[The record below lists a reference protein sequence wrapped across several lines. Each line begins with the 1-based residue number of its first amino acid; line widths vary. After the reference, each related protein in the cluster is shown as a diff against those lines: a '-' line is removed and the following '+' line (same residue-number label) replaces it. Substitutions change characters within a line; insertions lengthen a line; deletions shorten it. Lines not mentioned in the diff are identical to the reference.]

1 MFSFSQIADLS
12 GALVLSKNAPDV
24 NIKHALTDSRSLHF
38 PHETIFI
45 AIKGKNHN
53 GHQYIETLFARGVRQ
68 FVIEDESAVSER
80 VKKSSNILKVK
91 SAVHFLQAMAGFKR
105 RLFQIPVLA
114 ITGSNA
120 KTMVKE
126 WLWQLLQNNYS
137 IVRSPKS
144 YNSQLGVPLSVWE
157 MEPYHT
163 LAIFEAGIS
172 LPGEMEHLYAVI
184 APTHGIFTNIGTA
197 HDEGF
202 VSRPQ
207 KIQEK
212 LKLFQGVEKLI
223 YCKDH
228 HAIDHE
234 VQVQGFNTFT
244 WSRKDR
250 SADVFIASE
259 IQVDQ
264 GWQMNLVFEGQT
276 VPVLIPFNDEASV
289 ENSLHAITFLLLM
302 GYSNDELSKRISL
315 LEPVKMRLELKTG
328 ANGCVLVD
336 DSYNNDLMGLT
347 LALDFAQQHQ
357 RNLPLTI
364 ILSDVLESGM
374 PPQELYA
381 TIAELLRTKNVSR
394 VVGIGPLISSFKTD
408 FPDTS
413 IFYFDTT
420 RFLKEFD
427 FSTVKNQL
435 ILVKGARAFGFEEIT
450 KRLEA
455 KVHGT
460 RFEVDLDALV
470 HNLNYYRSVT
480 PSGTKIMAMVKAFA
494 YGSGSHEVA
503 QLLQH
508 HGVNYL
514 AVAYADEGV
523 DLRNHGITLPIMVLN
538 PDRDTF
544 RSLLQYKLEP
554 EIYSFKLLNEW
565 LEFLRWEEASSS
577 VHLKIDTGMRRLG
590 FDQKDLP
597 VLLDLLHQN
606 KNRIHVAGLFTHLA
620 AADEACWNEFTES
633 QLKMFQQRCVTIEKA
648 LGYTTIKHA
657 LNSAGIVRFP
667 QYSFDMVRLGIG
679 LYGIEANGMF
689 QDQLQIVGRLKT
701 HISQIKQVEPGETVG
716 YSRKGKVSQPTQIAT
731 IAIGYADG
739 FDRRFSN
746 GVGKIN
752 VNGTLC
758 PVIGNVCMDM
768 TMVDITGV
776 SAKEGDEVTVFG
788 KSPSIIDQAKAIG
801 TISYELLT
809 SVGER
814 VKRVFF
820 KN

>member
-12 GALVLSKNAPDV
+12 GAAVISKNAPDV
-24 NIKHALTDSRSLHF
+24 TIKHALTDSRSLHF
-38 PHETIFI
+38 PQETIFI
-45 AIKGKNHN
+45 AIKGKNHD
-53 GHQYIETLFARGVRQ
+53 GHRYIEALFHRGVRQ
-68 FVIEDESAVSER
+68 FVVEEESTLPER
-80 VKKSSNILKVK
+80 VLKSSNVLKVK

-120 KTMVKE
+120 KTIVKE
-126 WLWQLLQNNYS
+126 WLWQLLQHNYS

-172 LPGEMEHLYAVI
+172 LLGEMEHLHQVI

-202 VSRPQ
+202 VSRKQ

-228 HAIDHE
+228 QAIDHE
-234 VQVQGFNTFT
+234 VQAGVFNTFT
-244 WSRKDR
+244 WSRKNKE
-250 SADVFIASE
+250 ADVFIAHE

-264 GWQMNLVFEGQT
+264 GWQMNIVFEGKT
-276 VPVLIPFNDEASV
+276 IPVLIPFADEASV

-302 GYSNDELSKRISL
+302 GYSSEELSQRIAL

-394 VVGIGPLISSFKTD
+394 LIGIGPLMSAFKTD

-413 IFYFDTT
+413 IFYFDTA

-427 FSTVKNQL
+427 FSTIKNRL
-435 ILVKGARAFGFEEIT
+435 VLVKGARTFGFEEIT

-544 RSLLQYKLEP
+544 RSLLRYKLEP
-554 EIYSFKLLNEW
+554 ELYNFKLLNEW
-565 LEFLRWEEASSS
+565 LEFLRWEDASSS

-590 FDQKDLP
+590 FEQKDLP
-597 VLLDLLHQN
+597 ALLEVLAKN
-606 KNRIHVAGLFTHLA
+606 TNRINVAGMFTHLA

-633 QLKMFQQRCVTIEKA
+633 QLKTFQELCATIEKA

-689 QDQLQIVGRLKT
+689 QDKLQTVGRLKT
-701 HISQIKQVEPGETVG
+701 HISQIKHVQPGETVG

-776 SAKEGDEVTVFG
+776 AAKEGDEVIVFG
-788 KSPSIIDQAKAIG
+788 ESPSIIEQAKAIG

-809 SVGER
+809 GVGER